1 MSILRGVLIAALSAT
16 VTLTFLLMAINDQHQ
31 DAQIQQLEQRVTLL
45 EARADSAIPAET
57 PVPQPAIRKPQPTP
71 RYTSQFEIIRTD
83 RTIDHVALDR
93 FCLAKNIYHEARG
106 ESLLG
111 QYAVA
116 QVTLN
121 RVKSPRWPNDVCHVV
136 MQPWQFSW
144 ANDRTQRWTHPN
156 TPDWERAKAIAE
168 DVLAGGARVQGLE
181 TALFYHAD
189 WVRPNW
195 KSTNYLIAQID
206 THIFYS
212 GDRKR

>member
-1 MSILRGVLIAALSAT
+1 MSILRGVLIAAFSAT
-16 VTLTFLLMAINDQHQ
+16 ITLTFLLMAINDQHQ

-57 PVPQPAIRKPQPTP
+57 PQPQYQP
-71 RYTSQFEIIRTD
+71 QFEIIRTD

-181 TALFYHAD
+181 TAVFYHAD

-195 KSTNYLIAQID
+195 KSPNYLIAQID